1 MRTALRILAS
11 VLLLVVA
18 ILAAAIAFDRPA
30 APPPQL
36 AVSTPFDA
44 VDFSDLPQTEQVAA
58 RDGTE
63 LAYRRYPG
71 NPDRVVILIHGS
83 SGSSVGMHPAAR
95 ALAAAGATV
104 IVPDLRGHG
113 RSGPH
118 GDIAYIGQ
126 LENDLEDLL
135 DTLDRIHHPAETTLI
150 GFSSGGGF
158 ALRIAGSRL
167 ASRFSRFILLAPFLG
182 HDAPNARVGTGSGG
196 WVSVAVPRFVALS
209 VINGFGITALNGLPV
224 IAFGVPAG
232 NPHHQTA
239 TYSYRLLKN
248 FGPADDYLGDLR
260 RTPRPIMAVA
270 GADDE
275 IFLSDR
281 LQAALAAGKPGIRV
295 DIVPGI
301 GHIGLT
307 TTPAGTAAIVRAWT
321 SSS

>member
-1 MRTALRILAS
+1 MRRALAILAAL
-11 VLLLVVA
+11 VLLVVA
-18 ILAAAIAFDRPA
+18 ALAATIAFDRPA

-36 AVSTPFDA
+36 AVSTPYDA
-44 VDFSDLPQTEQVAA
+44 VDFSDLPKPEHFTA
-58 RDGTE
+58 RDGAA

-83 SGSSVGMHPAAR
+83 SGSGVAVHPSAQ

-104 IVPDLRGHG
+104 ITPDIRGHG
-113 RSGPH
+113 RSGPQ

-126 LENDLEDLL
+126 LEDDLEDLL
-135 DTLDRIHHPAETTLI
+135 NTLDRAHHPAETTLI

-158 ALRIAGSRL
+158 VLRIAGSRL
-167 ASRFSRFILLAPFLG
+167 APRFSRFILLAPFLG
-182 HDAPNARVGTGSGG
+182 HAAPNARLGTGSGG

-209 VINGFGITALNGLPV
+209 IVSGFGITGLNGLPV

-248 FGPADDYLGDLR
+248 FGPDDDYVGDLR

-307 TTPAGTAAIVRAWT
+307 TTPAGTAAIVRAWAG
-321 SSS
+321 S